1 MLLLQI
7 NGKKVSWTLG
17 LAVNHISEMSRA
29 IFRDEHHISKTLFM
43 IILCVSIILIL
54 FGIVQ
59 LIRYMRKYC
68 EPTRET
74 KLEESH
80 KLNGR

>member
-17 LAVNHISEMSRA
+17 LAVNHINEMSRA
-29 IFRDEHHISKTLFM
+29 IFRDEHRISQTLFI
-43 IILCVSIILIL
+43 IILCVSILLIL

-59 LIRYMRKYC
+59 LIRYMRNC
-68 EPTRET
+68 RERTREK